1 MIVLTGAAGFIGSCL
16 LAKFH
21 EEGLTDVLIADA
33 FGDPEKE
40 KNLRGK
46 TCRARLDR
54 LALPAWMDAHYRD
67 ISFVFH
73 LGARTD
79 TAETRTSLFDEL
91 NLHYSQRIWERC
103 ARYGIPLVYASSAAT
118 YGSGNQGFRDDH
130 HLTPSLKPLNAYGE
144 SKQAFD
150 RWVLRQKDQP
160 PFWAGLKFFNVYGPN
175 EYHKGRM
182 ASVVYHAHRQIRQS
196 GSITLFRSHKP
207 AFKDGEQLRDF
218 IYVRDVVDVCIWMM
232 THTPLSGIYN
242 LGSGQACSF
251 NDLARS
257 VFRAA
262 GRPAKISY
270 ADMPTDIRN
279 NYQYYTQAVME
290 KLRGAGYNK
299 AFRSLEEGVAEYV
312 GEYLSQSRYL

>member
-16 LAKFH
+16 LAKFLA
-21 EEGLTDVLIADA
+21 EGRTDLLIADA
-33 FGDPEKE
+33 FGKPEKE

-46 TCRARLDR
+46 NCRARLDR
-54 LALPAWMDAHYRD
+54 SDLPAWMDAHARD

-79 TAETRTSLFDEL
+79 TAETRSSLFDEL

-118 YGSGNQGFRDDH
+118 YGKGEQGFRDDH
-130 HLTPSLKPLNAYGE
+130 RLVPSLKPLNAYGE

-150 RWVLRQKDQP
+150 RWVLKQKDQP

-182 ASVVYHAHRQIRQS
+182 ASVVYHAHRQICQS
-196 GSITLFRSHKP
+196 GSIQLFRSHKA
-207 AFKDGEQLRDF
+207 AFTDGEQLRDF
-218 IYVRDVVDVCIWMM
+218 IYVKDVVDVCLWMM
-232 THTPLSGIYN
+232 THTPPSGIYN
-242 LGSGQACSF
+242 LGSGEARSF

-257 VFRAA
+257 VFRAL
-262 GRPAKISY
+262 RLPVQISY
-270 ADMPTDIRN
+270 TDMPADIRD
-279 NYQYYTQAVME
+279 NYQYYTRADME
-290 KLRGAGYNK
+290 KLHGVGYKN
-299 AFRSLEEGVAEYV
+299 AWRSLEEGVTEYV
-312 GEYLSQSRYL
+312 CEYLSESRHL